1 MARHLI
7 YIYIFF
13 FALLFLF
20 ASLPYAD
27 QQNEIIENV
36 GNGSINWSKS
46 FLKATGT
53 GPPPEQ
59 ICDKENARSMAL
71 RSARQDALQ
80 NLLEV
85 IKGVRID
92 SNTRVKNFAVKSNV
106 IESKV
111 QEMVRD
117 AQVINKKYMSDGTV
131 EVAMLMNLHG
141 GFAQLVLPADIK
153 QISSVKI
160 VASNHDASVFSST
173 EYAASKH
180 DIYTGLIVDAGGIN
194 AKPAMAVAIFDENDK
209 EIYGSAFASRE
220 FAVQKCMSGYVKNMA
235 SALKDSRVT
244 GNPLTVKGL
253 RTKGPGRSNI
263 IISNAD
269 ASKIYSVFEHLAFF
283 KECRV
288 VIIIN

>member
-1 MARHLI
+1 MARHL
-7 YIYIFF
+7 IYIFF

-20 ASLPYAD
+20 ASFPYAD
-27 QQNEIIENV
+27 QQNEIIENTET
-36 GNGSINWSKS
+36 GTINWSKS
-46 FLKATGT
+46 FLKAIGT
-53 GPPPEQ
+53 GSPPEQ
-59 ICDKENARSMAL
+59 IYGKENARLLAL
-71 RSARQDALQ
+71 KSARQDALR

-85 IKGVRID
+85 TKDVRID
-92 SNTRVKNFAVKSNV
+92 SNTSVKKIAGEHDV

-131 EVAMLMNLHG
+131 EVAMLMSLHG

-153 QISSVKI
+153 QISTVKI

-173 EYAASKH
+173 EDAAAKF

-220 FAVQKCMSGYVKNMA
+220 FAVQKCMSGYVKNME
-235 SALKDSRVT
+235 SARKDPRIA

-269 ASKIYSVFEHLAFF
+269 ASKIHSVFEHLAFL